1 MDAFELMGKVSR
13 KGGGVGG
20 GREGR
25 GGRGRGCAERLRGG
39 CVRAV
44 ACEGV
49 ACVPWRAWGLRAC
62 RGVRGGSRACRGREP
77 PERLLRD
84 TAASEHG

>member
-1 MDAFELMGKVSR
+1 M
-13 KGGGVGG
+13 
-20 GREGR
+20 
-25 GGRGRGCAERLRGG
+25 
-39 CVRAV
+39 RAV

-62 RGVRGGSRACRGREP
+62 RGREP

>member
-13 KGGGVGG
+13 KGGVWVGAERGEGGGDAVVQSACVGG
-20 GREGR
+20 
-25 GGRGRGCAERLRGG
+25 
-39 CVRAV
+39 
-44 ACEGV
+44 
-49 ACVPWRAWGLRAC
+49 ACVPWRAWGL
-62 RGVRGGSRACRGREP
+62 RACRGREP

>member
-1 MDAFELMGKVSR
+1 MQRAAKAMLF
-13 KGGGVGG
+13 GGVGPWAACLG
-20 GREGR
+20 EVTSLSR
-25 GGRGRGCAERLRGG
+25 A
-39 CVRAV
+39 RAV
-44 ACEGV
+44 VQSACVGV

-62 RGVRGGSRACRGREP
+62 QGREP

>member
-25 GGRGRGCAERLRGG
+25 GGRGRGCAERVRGG
-39 CVRAV
+39 CVRAM

-49 ACVPWRAWGLRAC
+49 ACVPWRAW
-62 RGVRGGSRACRGREP
+62 GSRACRGREP

>member
-1 MDAFELMGKVSR
+1 MDAFERMGKVSR

-25 GGRGRGCAERLRGG
+25 GGRGPGCAERLRGG

-44 ACEGV
+44 
-49 ACVPWRAWGLRAC
+49 PWRAWGLRAC
-62 RGVRGGSRACRGREP
+62 RGREP
-77 PERLLRD
+77 RERLLRD
-84 TAASEHG
+84 TAASEHGWRS